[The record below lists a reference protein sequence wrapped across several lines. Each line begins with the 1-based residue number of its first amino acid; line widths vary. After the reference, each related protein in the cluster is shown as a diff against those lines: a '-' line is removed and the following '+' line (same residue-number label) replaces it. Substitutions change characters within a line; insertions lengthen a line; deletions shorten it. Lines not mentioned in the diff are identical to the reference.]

1 LSREP
6 DDGGKPPDDD
16 TFRVIRRMMD
26 RLDAP
31 SREELEQMV
40 ADGVLDASKFFARRR
55 RLVEPA
61 SIHRFAEQIGRPIR
75 CVRFDGVEAAARLEP
90 EHYEVYVPLA
100 VKIISCRRAWRLERP
115 DRPPATHYAG
125 VLEVDGER
133 FRYTSSMPLP
143 LGRTRVIAY
152 LTSERVGMKRLRPV
166 VQVLAP
172 EEPSRV
178 AASEALRSLDDVRAC
193 FPRIVGED
201 VNIKLAILALASRL
215 NLNRDFWIMGM
226 IVQGESSSGKSYFTD
241 EVLRPFK
248 IMNRVEEFS
257 RFTGAYLERKF
268 RGRNMDDTII
278 VVYEL
283 FENTPQQLH
292 VSMSEGRLRVGLVD
306 RETGESVEY
315 EFEGQP
321 FLFSTTPLE
330 AIKPDLRNRVI
341 TTSIDESD
349 EQTRR
354 IIDFETRLAA
364 DGTLGLILKDQA
376 RAGAERLAAHL
387 ASLKPAIVVVPW
399 AEKLRDALTFY
410 STNLRRDWKKLLA
423 LVQASALLFQADR
436 RAEERDGVR
445 VVYADRRDL
454 ENLIAVMPAFTHTIL
469 NVSDAQKR
477 MLDLMDQVGSN
488 EYTTSALVH
497 WALQSGWKV
506 SARRLRAIL
515 DELET
520 LGYVVIDRA
529 SGRENKYMKVRGYA
543 SLDLTS
549 LLNVIEAGA
558 EGADVSQNG
567 DHMDRLEHPE
577 QGGSRGCSGSE
588 SPQEGAEDG
597 STAEEGD
604 LEH

>member
-1 LSREP
+1 MSRGP
-6 DDGGKPPDDD
+6 DDRDKFLDDDD
-16 TFRVIRRMMD
+16 TFRTIRRIMD
-26 RLDAP
+26 KLDAP
-31 SREELEQMV
+31 SREELEQMI

-55 RLVEPA
+55 GLVEPA

-75 CVRFDGVEAAARLEP
+75 CVRFDGVEAVARLEP

-100 VKIISCRRAWRLERP
+100 VKIISCKRAWRLERP
-115 DRPPATHYAG
+115 DTPPATHYAG

-133 FRYTSSMPLP
+133 FRYMSSMPLP

-152 LTSERVGMKRLRPV
+152 LTSERVGMKKLRPV
-166 VQVLAP
+166 IQVLAP

-241 EVLRPFK
+241 ELLRPFK

-268 RGRNMDDTII
+268 KGRNMDETIFVI
-278 VVYEL
+278 HEL

-306 RETGESVEY
+306 RETGEPAEY

-354 IIDFETRLAA
+354 IIDFETKLAA
-364 DGTLGLILKDQA
+364 DGMLGLILKDQA
-376 RAGAERLAAHL
+376 KTGAERLAAHL
-387 ASLKPAIVVVPW
+387 ASLKPATVVVPW
-399 AEKLRDALTFY
+399 AEKLREALTFY

-436 RAEERDGVR
+436 RVEERDGVR
-445 VVYADRRDL
+445 VIYADRRDL
-454 ENLIAVMPAFTHTIL
+454 ENLIAVMPAFAQTIMS
-469 NVSDAQKR
+469 VSEAQR
-477 MLDLMDQVGSN
+477 RVLDLMGTFSS
-488 EYTTSALVH
+488 TTSQLLHAAL
-497 WALQSGWKV
+497 ASGWKI
-506 SARRLRAIL
+506 SAQRLRAIL
-515 DELET
+515 NELET
-520 LGYVVIDRA
+520 LGYVVIRRDL
-529 SGRENKYMKVRGYA
+529 GRENQYEKVRDYA
-543 SLDLTS
+543 SLELTS
-549 LLNVIEAGA
+549 LLNVVEAGPQ
-558 EGADVSQNG
+558 GADVSQNG
-567 DHMDRLEHPE
+567 DHMDRSQHPQQAARE
-577 QGGSRGCSGSE
+577 GYCGSE

-597 STAEEGD
+597 KTEEEGD
-604 LEH
+604 PQL

>member
-1 LSREP
+1 MSRGP
-6 DDGGKPPDDD
+6 DDRGDPPDDD
-16 TFRVIRRMMD
+16 TFRTIRRIMD

-40 ADGVLDASKFFARRR
+40 SDGVLDASKFFARPRG
-55 RLVEPA
+55 LVEPA

-75 CVRFDGVEAAARLEP
+75 CVRFDGVEAVARLEP
-90 EHYEVYVPLA
+90 QHYEVYVPLA
-100 VKIISCRRAWRLERP
+100 VKIISCKRAWRLERP

-133 FRYTSSMPLP
+133 FRYTSIMPLP
-143 LGRTRVIAY
+143 LGRTRVVAY

-166 VQVLAP
+166 IQVLAP

-268 RGRNMDDTII
+268 RGRNMDETII
-278 VVYEL
+278 VIHEL

-306 RETGESVEY
+306 RETGEPVEY

-354 IIDFETRLAA
+354 IIEFETRLAA
-364 DGTLGLILKDQA
+364 DGMLGLILRDQA

-387 ASLKPAIVVVPW
+387 ASLKPATVVVPW
-399 AEKLRDALTFY
+399 ADRLREALTFY
-410 STNLRRDWKKLLA
+410 STKLRRDWKKLLA

-477 MLDLMDQVGSN
+477 VLDLMDQVGAS

-506 SARRLRAIL
+506 SAQRLRAIL
-515 DELET
+515 NELET
-520 LGYVVIDRA
+520 LGYIVIERS
-529 SGRENKYMKVRGYA
+529 SGRENKYTKVRGYA

-549 LLNVIEAGA
+549 LLNVVDAGPQ
-558 EGADVSQNG
+558 GADVSQNG
-567 DHMDRLEHPE
+567 DNIDRSQHPQQAARE
-577 QGGSRGCSGSE
+577 GCCGSE

-597 STAEEGD
+597 KTEEEGD
-604 LEH
+604 PLV

>member
-1 LSREP
+1 MSRGP
-6 DDGGKPPDDD
+6 DDRDKFLDDDD
-16 TFRVIRRMMD
+16 TFRTIRRIMD
-26 RLDAP
+26 KLDAP
-31 SREELEQMV
+31 SREELEQMI

-55 RLVEPA
+55 GLVEPA

-75 CVRFDGVEAAARLEP
+75 CVRFDGVEAVARLEP

-100 VKIISCRRAWRLERP
+100 VKIISCKRAWRLERP
-115 DRPPATHYAG
+115 DTPPATHYAG

-133 FRYTSSMPLP
+133 FRYMSSMPLP

-166 VQVLAP
+166 IQVLAP

-268 RGRNMDDTII
+268 KGRNMDETIFVI
-278 VVYEL
+278 HEL

-306 RETGESVEY
+306 RETGEPVEY

-354 IIDFETRLAA
+354 IIDFETKLAA
-364 DGTLGLILKDQA
+364 DGMLGLILKDQA
-376 RAGAERLAAHL
+376 KTGAERLAAHL
-387 ASLKPAIVVVPW
+387 ASLKPATVVVPW
-399 AEKLRDALTFY
+399 AEKLREALTFY

-436 RAEERDGVR
+436 RVEERDGVR
-445 VVYADRRDL
+445 VIYADRRDL
-454 ENLIAVMPAFTHTIL
+454 ENLIAVMPAFAQTIMS
-469 NVSDAQKR
+469 VSEAQR
-477 MLDLMDQVGSN
+477 RVLDLMGTFSS
-488 EYTTSALVH
+488 TTSQLLHAAL
-497 WALQSGWKV
+497 ASGWKI
-506 SARRLRAIL
+506 SAQRLRAIL
-515 DELET
+515 NELET
-520 LGYVVIDRA
+520 LGYVVIRRDL
-529 SGRENKYMKVRGYA
+529 GRENQYEKVRDYA
-543 SLDLTS
+543 SLELTS
-549 LLNVIEAGA
+549 LLNVVEAGPQ
-558 EGADVSQNG
+558 GADVSQNG
-567 DHMDRLEHPE
+567 DHMDRSQHPQQAARE
-577 QGGSRGCSGSE
+577 GYCGSE

-597 STAEEGD
+597 KTEEEGD
-604 LEH
+604 PQL